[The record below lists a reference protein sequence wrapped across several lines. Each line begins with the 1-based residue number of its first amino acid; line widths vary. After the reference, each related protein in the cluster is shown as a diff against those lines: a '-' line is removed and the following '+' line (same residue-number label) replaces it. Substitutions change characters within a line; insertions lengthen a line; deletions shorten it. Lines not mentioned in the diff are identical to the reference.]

1 MPNTNGQLNSFAI
14 KRFKGESDQAYI
26 DIDDVNPETCAQLMN
41 LSPNRKV
48 GALSLIGGT
57 EPLTIGTVGKMPTV
71 PNGYVL
77 IDSHVFGIDRD
88 SKEITL
94 LVYRN
99 PSSGETKFYINP
111 WYNPESPY
119 SNYNPLYG
127 EGLWI
132 DEWVELTEMYQTI
145 IASATI
151 GDLLITTETFSDK
164 LDDYFN
170 GFFVVNESAG
180 DDNNSKY
187 NFVLDYIASE
197 HKFKLQ
203 SNLNSW
209 VEGDTITIVRFPVAY
224 LYKVSVTTLKREI
237 TETLDEKKFDAIP
250 TDYHYSDGQ
259 LRIACGPDNRP
270 LMITSIF
277 KRKYFNSGVWD
288 NNMSGGIVGIILN
301 SSRTDIQYPR
311 PTITISGGGG
321 SGATAKCTRF
331 GHTGNT
337 GVISG
342 PAGFSIGDTFVCLD
356 KPSLRESGASPNI
369 MSRWECTS
377 IDGMGRVTG
386 VAVSMPGSFSA
397 IGNGLDTTVT
407 LMKVG
412 SGGSSRDPYAYTD
425 SDDPLNDNI
434 VITPTYK
441 ILSCAITESGSGYTS
456 VPSCVISGT
465 PACGT
470 ATVQLYTAD
479 PNPKTEMS
487 FDGLWFSLEQIPQT
501 YINAGV
507 SSFGELQV
515 EGSTAFC
522 WINTAGEIVT
532 SAPSDGIKVTRKANR
547 PYSKLLKLI
556 KAMSPPEVYSNTN
569 NYDVISSKMMYLHKQ
584 TGDLIICPWGWNRL
598 QSITITNGGTNYQNP
613 YFDLIIE
620 RPDASGHPAK
630 AIASG
635 WTLAPKNIY
644 LAAVTDKGSGYDPAD
659 LPTISAA
666 NGGGTGAVLTPVVYG
681 KINRTIDN
689 ICSGL
694 QLNSQ
699 LAQDFEFEIVGTA
712 NTPMNVTKG
721 YSTTSKLFIGQA
733 FLGQDAS
740 NNYISFNPFVGAGC
754 LLHPITDS
762 MPDSISNL
770 KRNLFIAG
778 CIYDSRNE
786 VIIGLGSI
794 RPDFVGTIT
803 HTPDPAEPGNAG
815 MHIRFNRWFDRRLT
829 GISYYSKST
838 NTALSDLNY
847 VGNALRKENEY
858 PYFSFNSNY
867 TADDGSTKS
876 VDINEIP
883 LLATYDIHKFA
894 LSRFGKLPPKMKD
907 VSYPNKGGNSY
918 TYHHDGY
925 WLVDFRDEYNGIAS
939 SGSLLTFING
949 GSRFVSDDTTMNY
962 TRICQVG
969 QTNGRFFIS
978 GCKNIVEKEIFE
990 SSDKIVY
997 SLLCAGVSAYHMF
1010 VRGNIINVGS
1020 GSRDVDKALIHYD
1033 GFVMVIKDYNV
1044 FVIDTSTD
1052 DDLQYRVSKTY
1063 IGRGCLNPDSVC
1075 ETPHGVILASKDAIY
1090 LVSPSGSKQI
1100 LREDNGRLEF
1110 YRTNIATNGSINAV
1124 YYNDYDELF
1133 VSQINANT
1141 THVFVYS
1148 FKSDKWHTIYYPH
1161 KLIRLLPSSDRKIY
1175 MVQPNSISRLNENLT
1190 TYYDSLGALSNVEFK
1205 LLTHNLA
1212 FAGGS
1217 KDVLPS
1223 WFEVSFDSMNTV
1235 ISNMYLTIKRSNGVT
1250 SDPRVLSIPINNQ
1263 IKYNQSY
1270 TEYLNQHEAS
1280 DRISI
1285 ELSNNNGEGSIIL
1298 FNKLNINSI
1307 ELWATVQSRQFI
1319 QTR

>member
-1 MPNTNGQLNSFAI
+1 MSANNGQLNSFAI
-14 KRFKGESDQAYI
+14 KKFRGESDQAYI

-57 EPLTIGTVGKMPTV
+57 EPLTIGTIGKMPTV
-71 PNGYVL
+71 PDGYVL

-94 LVYRN
+94 LVYKN
-99 PSSGETKFYINP
+99 STSGETKFYINP

-132 DEWVELTEMYQTI
+132 DEWVELTERYQTTVQDAVI
-145 IASATI
+145 S
-151 GDLLITTETFSDK
+151 DTFVSTDTFNGK
-164 LDDYFN
+164 PDDYFN
-170 GFFVVNESAG
+170 GFFIVNESL
-180 DDNNSKY
+180 DVYVHSKY
-187 NFVLDYIASE
+187 NFVLDYDESE

-203 SNLNSW
+203 SVLNDW
-209 VEGDTITIVRFPVAY
+209 VQNHLVTIVRFPVGY
-224 LYKVSVTTLKREI
+224 LYKVSLTTLVPEI
-237 TETLDEKKFDAIP
+237 FETLAEKKFDAVP

-259 LRIACGPDNRP
+259 LRIACGQDNRP
-270 LMITSIF
+270 LLITSIF
-277 KRKYFNSGVWD
+277 KRQYFNSGVWD
-288 NNMSGGIVGIILN
+288 SGVSGGIVNITLN
-301 SSRTDIQYPR
+301 TSRTDIQFPR
-311 PTITISGGGG
+311 PTIAISGGGG
-321 SGATAKCTRF
+321 SGATARCTRF
-331 GHTGNT
+331 GHTGNI
-337 GVISG
+337 GAISG
-342 PAGFSIGDTFVCLD
+342 PAGFSVGDIFICLD
-356 KPSLRESGASPNI
+356 KNSLKESGASPNI

-386 VAVSMPGSFSA
+386 LLVGSPGSFSA
-397 IGNGLDTTVT
+397 IGNVSDLNVT
-407 LMKVG
+407 LVKI
-412 SGGSSRDPYAYTD
+412 GGGGTDLDPYIYED
-425 SDDPLNDNI
+425 GDDPSSDNI

-441 ILSCAITESGSGYTS
+441 ILSCEIVTPGSGYTS
-456 VPSCVISGT
+456 VPTCTFSGT
-465 PACGT
+465 PVTGT
-470 ATVQLYTAD
+470 GTLELYTAD
-479 PNPKTEMS
+479 PNPKTDMS

-501 YINAGV
+501 YVNAGI
-507 SSFGELQV
+507 SNFPELQV
-515 EGSTAFC
+515 EGSVAYC
-522 WINTAGEIVT
+522 WINRNGELTSTAPT
-532 SAPSDGIKVTRKANR
+532 DGIKVTRKANR
-547 PYSKLLKLI
+547 PYSRHLKVHTS
-556 KAMSPPEVYSNTN
+556 MSPPEVYANTN
-569 NYDVISSKMMYLHKQ
+569 VWDVLSARMCYLHKA
-584 TGDLIICPWGWNRL
+584 TGDIVFCPWGWNRL
-598 QSITITNGGTNYQNP
+598 QSITITNGGTNYQYP
-613 YFDLIIE
+613 HFDLIITK
-620 RPDASGHPAK
+620 PFPSGVTAR
-630 AIASG
+630 AIASA
-635 WTLAPKNIY
+635 WNFSPKAIY
-644 LAAVTDKGSGYDPAD
+644 FVAITDKGSGYDQLAP
-659 LPTISAA
+659 PTISAEA
-666 NGGGTGAVLTPVVYG
+666 GGGSGAVLTPSIYG
-681 KINRTIDN
+681 MINRSLDN
-689 ICSGL
+689 VCSGL
-694 QLNSQ
+694 KLNQQ
-699 LAQDFEFEIVGTA
+699 LAQDFEFEVVGNELLTM
-712 NTPMNVTKG
+712 TIQKG
-721 YSTTSKLFIGQA
+721 YLTTSKLFIGQE

-740 NNYISFNPFVGAGC
+740 GNHVSFNPFMGARC
-754 LLHPITDS
+754 ICPAITS
-762 MPDSISNL
+762 TRPDSISNL
-770 KRNLFIAG
+770 KRNLFVLG

-786 VIIGLGSI
+786 TIIGLGSI
-794 RPDFVGTIT
+794 RPDFVGNVT
-803 HTPDPAEPGNAG
+803 HGVTTTTGNAG
-815 MHIRFNRWFDRRLT
+815 MWVTFNRWFDRRLT

-838 NTALSDLNY
+838 NVALSNRDH
-847 VGNALRKENEY
+847 VGNAIRKENEY

-867 TADDGSTKS
+867 IADDGSTKS
-876 VDINEIP
+876 IDINEIP
-883 LLATYDIHKFA
+883 LLATYNIHKFS
-894 LSRFGKLPPKMKD
+894 LSQFGKLPSKMKD
-907 VSYPNKGGNSY
+907 VIYPNKGGNSY
-918 TYHHDGY
+918 TYHHSGY
-925 WLVDFRDEYNGIAS
+925 WFVDFRDEYNGIAS
-939 SGSLLTFING
+939 SGSALTFING
-949 GSRFVSDDTTMNY
+949 GGRFISDDTTMNY

-978 GCKNIVEKEIFE
+978 GCKNTVEKEVYE
-990 SSDKIVY
+990 SSDKVIY
-997 SLLCAGVSAYHMF
+997 SLLRAGISSYHMF
-1010 VRGNIINVGS
+1010 LKGDAINVGS
-1020 GSRDVDKALIHYD
+1020 GSRDTDKALIHYD

-1090 LVSPSGSKQI
+1090 LISPSGSKQI

-1250 SDPRVLSIPINNQ
+1250 SDPRILSIPINNQ